1 MNIDSIPALISTLG
15 FPIVCAVVLAY
26 IVKYMFDKYTNDIQ
40 NLVATNKAESDKFSE
55 ALNQNTQVLA
65 KLCDKLDS
73 ILDDVKGKD

>member
-1 MNIDSIPALISTLG
+1 MSIDSIPALISTLG

-65 KLCDKLDS
+65 KLCDKLDN